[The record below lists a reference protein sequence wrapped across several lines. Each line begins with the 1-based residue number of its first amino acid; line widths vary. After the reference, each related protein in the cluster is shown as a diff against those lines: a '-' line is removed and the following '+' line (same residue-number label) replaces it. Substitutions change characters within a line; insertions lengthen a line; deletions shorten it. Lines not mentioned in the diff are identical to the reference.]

1 MGSASAFA
9 SRHWKAS
16 ILRAASVGA
25 LLAGLGA
32 ALPAQAASVAQDNCD
47 RLAGSQY
54 DTSRNSA
61 FAPVAEA
68 GLKGANTGAI
78 AACRIAYAETRTPRF
93 SFQLGRALSGAGDI
107 ADAMDA
113 YDKASRA
120 GYAIAKVH
128 LAMTLVD
135 LNEEAAAFALFKQAA
150 DAGNPLGAYNV
161 AVMYRDAAGTEQN
174 TAEAIRWFTTAWTK
188 GYTSAGFN
196 LGVIYDEG
204 EIVPEDN
211 ARAVEWYKRAAAK
224 GQIDAMVN
232 LAMMYEGGEGTE
244 RDFTAAASWYT
255 QAAAKGDGFAEDRL
269 KLLNGVMAALA
280 EHPAEPAG
288 EQVVATRMP

>member
-9 SRHWKAS
+9 SRHWKARA
-16 ILRAASVGA
+16 LRAASVGA

-32 ALPAQAASVAQDNCD
+32 AFPAQAASVAQDNCD

-61 FAPVAEA
+61 FAPVPEA

-78 AACRIAYAETRTPRF
+78 AACRIAYAETQAPRF
-93 SFQLGRALSGAGDI
+93 SFQLGRALSGAGDV
-107 ADAMDA
+107 ADGMDA
-113 YDKASRA
+113 YDKASHA

-128 LAMTLVD
+128 LGMTLID
-135 LNEEAAAFALFKQAA
+135 LNEEAAAFTLFKQAA
-150 DAGNPLGAYNV
+150 DAGNALGAYNV
-161 AVMYRDAAGTEQN
+161 AVMYRDAAGTAQN
-174 TAEAIRWFTTAWTK
+174 TQEAIRWFTAAWNK
-188 GYTSAGFN
+188 GYASAGFN

-204 EIVPEDN
+204 ELVTADD

-224 GQIDAMVN
+224 GQVDAMVN
-232 LAMMYEGGEGTE
+232 LAMMYEGGEGTQ
-244 RDFTAAASWYT
+244 RDFASAANWYR
-255 QAAAKGDGFAEDRL
+255 QAAAKGDSFAEDRL
-269 KLLNGVMAALA
+269 KLLNGVIAALA
-280 EHPAEPAG
+280 EHPEKPAG